1 MQTIAE
7 QLDVKTLE
15 ATWAAFDQLAHLR
28 PIRSEAEYDRMVT
41 LMNQLLD
48 TVGDNASHPLAGLL
62 DLVGDLVG
70 DYDQD
75 HFAIAASEPREVL
88 HTLMEAKGLSQ
99 SDLAGIVPQSNL
111 SAILAGKRNISAG
124 LAVKLAGYFKV
135 NLALF
140 IAH

>member
-7 QLDVKTLE
+7 SLDVQTLE
-15 ATWAAFDQLAHLR
+15 ATWAAFDRLAHLR
-28 PIRSEAEYDRMVT
+28 PIRNEAEYDRMVT

-48 TVGDNASHPLAGLL
+48 TVGDNSSHPLAGLL

-70 DYDQD
+70 DYDQE

-88 HTLMEAKGLSQ
+88 RTLMAAKGLSQ

-111 SAILAGKRNISAG
+111 SAILAGKRNISTS